1 MKMLHTLK
9 QWQIPPEIHVGVK
22 KFRKCV
28 CDAGVDDIM
37 MDLSQQRSETAF
49 SVVVSTTRCG
59 TVL

>member
-9 QWQIPPEIHVGVK
+9 QWRIPPEIKVGVK

-37 MDLSQQRSETAF
+37 MDLSEQSQTAF

-59 TVL
+59 NVL